1 MPVTAGKDVRDG
13 LGLHPPGPYF
23 AEGPGQDAHHVVEVS
38 IRGDGDLYFVPF
50 ALHSAGRDGPHRVTV
65 GGSGR
70 PRRAQG
76 QEIVFAHKPPGC
88 RVHFGRVQPPGHPGI
103 ILLVKRRVDG
113 AVVDA
118 VEIRFGVGRVPGMEI
133 LRHHPRRQ
141 HPDIRRQVLVEGQR
155 QLFHR
160 DAGVGVEIEHK
171 AQRVD
176 ARVGAAAPLDIRAA
190 AQHGLQPILKGLGHA
205 PPVGL
210 HLKPAVVG
218 AIVGKGK

>member
-1 MPVTAGKDVRDG
+1 M
-13 LGLHPPGPYF
+13 
-23 AEGPGQDAHHVVEVS
+23 
-38 IRGDGDLYFVPF
+38 
-50 ALHSAGRDGPHRVTV
+50 
-65 GGSGR
+65 
-70 PRRAQG
+70 
-76 QEIVFAHKPPGC
+76 
-88 RVHFGRVQPPGHPGI
+88 
-103 ILLVKRRVDG
+103 
-113 AVVDA
+113 DA

>member
-1 MPVTAGKDVRDG
+1 MTVISTSSPLRSTPQAVIVR
-13 LGLHPPGPYF
+13 
-23 AEGPGQDAHHVVEVS
+23 
-38 IRGDGDLYFVPF
+38 
-50 ALHSAGRDGPHRVTV
+50 TV

-190 AQHGLQPILKGLGHA
+190 AQHGLQPILKSLGHA

-210 HLKPAVVG
+210 HLKPAVVR
-218 AIVGKGK
+218 AVVGKGK